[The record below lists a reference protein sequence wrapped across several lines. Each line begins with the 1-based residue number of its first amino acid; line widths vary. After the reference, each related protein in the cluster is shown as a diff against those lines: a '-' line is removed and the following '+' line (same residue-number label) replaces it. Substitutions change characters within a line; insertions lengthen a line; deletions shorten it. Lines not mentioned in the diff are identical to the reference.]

1 MSAHHHHSTDNIKI
15 AFFLN
20 LSFTIIELI
29 GGVFTHSTAIL
40 SDALHDLGDS
50 VTLGLSWYLAQVSE
64 QEKDQ
69 KFSYGY
75 QRFSLLGALI
85 SSLILLIGS
94 VIILIEAL
102 PRLMQ
107 PETVYVE
114 GMVVLALLGVSVNGF
129 SAWRLR
135 SGKTQNERVV
145 MLHLLEDVLGWLAV
159 LIVSLLMLFVYL
171 PILDPL
177 LAIVI
182 TSYILWQVF
191 KNLKETSTIFL
202 QATPVTLSPE
212 QLKTVLLEQFDIISV
227 HDIHIWSLDG
237 VHNVLSLHIVID
249 NHLSQKE
256 FITIKNQVRQFLTQY
271 YHIHH
276 STIEIE
282 YEKEYCD
289 LAHS

>member
-20 LSFTIIELI
+20 LSFTIIELF
-29 GGVFTHSTAIL
+29 GGLFTHSTAIL

-64 QEKDQ
+64 QQKDQ

-159 LIVSLLMLFVYL
+159 LIVSVLMLFVYL

-177 LAIVI
+177 LALII

-191 KNLKETSTIFL
+191 KNLKETSIIFL
-202 QATPVTLSPE
+202 QATPITLSPE
-212 QLKTVLLEQFDIISV
+212 QLKTVLLDQFDIISV
-227 HDIHIWSLDG
+227 HDLHIWSLDG

-249 NHLSQKE
+249 NHLSQEE

>member
-1 MSAHHHHSTDNIKI
+1 MSVHHHHSTDNIKI

-64 QEKDQ
+64 QQKDQ

-135 SGKTQNERVV
+135 SGKTQNERLV

-177 LAIVI
+177 LAILI

-191 KNLKETSTIFL
+191 KNLKQTSTIFL

-212 QLKTVLLEQFDIISV
+212 QLKTVLLDQFDIISV

-237 VHNVLSLHIVID
+237 VQNVLSLHIVVD
-249 NHLSQKE
+249 NHLSQEE
-256 FITIKNQVRQFLTQY
+256 FITIKNQIRQFLTQY